1 MLEYITIK
9 INPKYINANNNNKD
23 AIKMLPEIISFLGSI
38 ATANSM
44 ALNDSRNIR
53 YGVGTPTTI

>member
-9 INPKYINANNNNKD
+9 INPKYINANKNKD

>member
-9 INPKYINANNNNKD
+9 INPKFINANKNKD

-38 ATANSM
+38 ATADSM
-44 ALNDSRNIR
+44 VLNDSRNIR